1 MFNKT
6 PKVVL
11 KARDYGEYGLN
22 YSADYRADEG
32 VCASMALSFAV
43 SLFKENGMA
52 LTKFKSLATDMWKE
66 LEENENGEN

>member
-1 MFNKT
+1 MFNKK

-11 KARDYGEYGLN
+11 KAKDYSNDGLN
-22 YSADYRADEG
+22 YSADYQSDEG

-43 SLFKENGMA
+43 MLFKENGLA

-66 LEENENGEN
+66 LEEENNGNN